1 MREVQLG
8 ILDDAVAEEDRRLF
22 FDALDRSAPAR
33 LAGRYAALAA
43 AARGEDR
50 FDLVL
55 AVDEEL
61 IASLSALGELL
72 QLLPSAAGSATA
84 PSPAI
89 VAYRSWLVGEVAAQL
104 GGAAPKR
111 CPLP

>member
-1 MREVQLG
+1 MG

-84 PSPAI
+84 PSAAI

-104 GGAAPKR
+104 GGAAPTR